1 MADISL
7 WGTLLTAAGS
17 ILAGGATGYVTSR
30 IKARETIEA
39 WIRSRSDLADG
50 LAVDHFKD
58 TVTAIAAAG
67 HSQCWLTWRACYDPA
82 HFTRADIERYD
93 AEMHQLLPRMW
104 GGQAAL
110 ASFNPEVG
118 EAVGRAVQLI
128 TAEDAFLGLASVSL
142 EKGGPAALGARQ
154 DSAVET
160 CNRAL
165 ELCTNV
171 GARLLKVRREAF
183 PAPLGGT
190 PPRP

>member
-17 ILAGGATGYVTSR
+17 VFAGGVTGYVTSR

-39 WIRSRSDLADG
+39 WIRSRSDLADN
-50 LAVDHFKD
+50 LAVDHLKD

-67 HSQCWLTWRACYDPA
+67 HSQCWLTWRACYDPK
-82 HFTRADIERYD
+82 HLTRADVERYD
-93 AEMHQLLPRMW
+93 AELHQLLPRMW

-110 ASFNPEVG
+110 ASLCPDVG
-118 EAVGRAVQLI
+118 DAISEAVQLI
-128 TAEDAFLGLASVSL
+128 TAEDALIGLASVSL
-142 EKGGPAALGARQ
+142 EDGGPAALGGRH

-165 ELCTNV
+165 ELCAGV
-171 GARLLKVRREAF
+171 GARLLKVRGAGRVG
-183 PAPLGGT
+183 P
-190 PPRP
+190 